1 MYVDVDFGVDPAT
14 VVLAEPSDCTRFHV
28 AVRGSADAG
37 TLDRALRAHSVGTVD
52 GDGEAVVDVA
62 AVRALAA
69 GSVGATW
76 VDDFAAMLDYARG
89 KEWLSDDGG
98 AIRAHVEWG

>member
-1 MYVDVDFGVDPAT
+1 MYVAVDFGVDPAT
-14 VVLAEPSDCTRFHV
+14 VVLAEASDCTRFHV
-28 AVRGSADAG
+28 AVRGSGDAG
-37 TLDRALRAHSVGTVD
+37 TLDGALRAGSGGTVD

-62 AVRALAA
+62 AVRRLAA

-76 VDDFAAMLDYARG
+76 DDDFAAMLDYARSKG
-89 KEWLSDDGG
+89 WLSDDGG